1 METPITIVIPAAGLG
16 TRMKSRKAKVLHQA
30 GGMPLIEHVVET
42 ALELAPPERVFVV
55 VGRQAEQVQAA
66 VRNRGV
72 GFILQAEQ
80 KGTGH
85 ALMVCQE
92 RLSGQRG
99 LVAVLYGD
107 CPLLAVATLRELIA
121 RQAGSQAAATV
132 LTTLLEDPTGYGRV
146 LRDQDG
152 HVRAIVEQKAATPD
166 QLEVREI
173 NSGIYC
179 FRSELLW
186 KHLGQIQPNN
196 PAREYYLTDIVEI
209 FRRAGH
215 LVEPFLLSDPSEV
228 LGINTRA
235 ELAQVDRICRDRK
248 IQELMLSG
256 VTVEKPE
263 TVTVDRPVRVGMD
276 SVIEPFAQVLGHS
289 VVGEECRIGACSI
302 VRDSELADGV
312 EVGPFT
318 IIHSSRIESGAHIGP
333 YARLR
338 MNTHV
343 EAGAR
348 VGNFVELKKTRLGA
362 GAKSMHLAYL
372 GDAVIG
378 ERANIGAGT
387 ITCNYDGVQ
396 KHQTRIG
403 EEAFIGS
410 NATLVAPLEVGAG
423 SYVGAGSVVTDPVP
437 PGALALGRARQLNK
451 EGWATKRRAKTQSSA
466 KHAEKT

>member
-1 METPITIVIPAAGLG
+1 METAVTVVILAAGLG
-16 TRMKSRKAKVLHQA
+16 TRMKSRKAKVLHHA
-30 GGMPLIEHVVET
+30 GGMSLIQHVVDT
-42 ALELAPPERVFVV
+42 ALAVAAPERVFVV
-55 VGRQAEQVQAA
+55 VGRQAEQVEAA
-66 VRNRGV
+66 VRERGV
-72 GFILQAEQ
+72 GFIVQAEQ

-92 RLSGQRG
+92 RLGSQPG
-99 LVAVLYGD
+99 LLTVIYGD
-107 CPLLAVATLRELIA
+107 CPLLSAVTLRELMA
-121 RQAGSQAAATV
+121 RQAGSRAAATV
-132 LTTLLEDPTGYGRV
+132 LTTVLEDPTGYGRV
-146 LRDQDG
+146 VRDAEG
-152 HVRAIVEQKAATPD
+152 HVQAIVEQKAAGPE
-166 QLEVREI
+166 QLAIREI
-173 NSGIYC
+173 NTGIYC

-209 FRRAGH
+209 FRGAGH
-215 LVEPFLLSDPSEV
+215 LVEPLLLSDSSEV

-235 ELAQVDRICRDRK
+235 ELAQVDRICRQRK
-248 IQELMLSG
+248 VQELMLDG
-256 VTVEKPE
+256 VTIEKPE
-263 TVTVDRPVRVGMD
+263 TVTVDQPVRVGMD
-276 SVIEPFAQVLGHS
+276 TVIEPFARILGRS
-289 VVGEECRIGACSI
+289 VIGEECRIGACSI
-302 VRDSELADGV
+302 IRNSELADGV

-318 IIHSSRIESGAHIGP
+318 IIDSSRIESGAHVGP

-338 MNTHV
+338 MNAQV

-362 GAKSMHLAYL
+362 GAKSLHLAYL

-410 NATLVAPLEVGAG
+410 NATLVAPVEISAG
-423 SYVGAGSVVTDPVP
+423 SYVGAGSVITEAVP
-437 PGALALGRARQLNK
+437 PDALALGRARQINK
-451 EGWATKRRAKTQSSA
+451 AEWAKKFRAKRQSSLENA
-466 KHAEKT
+466 KKT

>member
-1 METPITIVIPAAGLG
+1 
-16 TRMKSRKAKVLHQA
+16 
-30 GGMPLIEHVVET
+30 
-42 ALELAPPERVFVV
+42 
-55 VGRQAEQVQAA
+55 
-66 VRNRGV
+66 
-72 GFILQAEQ
+72 
-80 KGTGH
+80 
-85 ALMVCQE
+85 
-92 RLSGQRG
+92 
-99 LVAVLYGD
+99 
-107 CPLLAVATLRELIA
+107 
-121 RQAGSQAAATV
+121 V
-132 LTTLLEDPTGYGRV
+132 LTTRLEDPTGYGRV
-146 LRDQDG
+146 LRDPQG
-152 HVRAIVEQKAATPD
+152 YVRAIVEQKAATPE
-166 QLEVREI
+166 QLAVREI

-186 KHLGQIQPNN
+186 KHLGQIQPDN

-248 IQELMLSG
+248 IRELMLSG

-263 TVTVDRPVRVGMD
+263 TVTVDRPVRVGID
-276 SVIEPFAQVLGHS
+276 TVIEPFAQVLGHS
-289 VVGEECRIGACSI
+289 VIGEECRIGACSI

-338 MNTHV
+338 MDTHV

-387 ITCNYDGVQ
+387 ITCNYDGAQ

-403 EEAFIGS
+403 DEAFIGS
-410 NATLVAPLEVGAG
+410 NATLAAPLEVGAG
-423 SYVGAGSVVTDPVP
+423 SYVGAGSVITDPVP
-437 PGALALGRARQLNK
+437 PDALAVGRARQVNK
-451 EGWATKRRAKTQSSA
+451 QDWAKKFRAKAQSSA
-466 KHAEKT
+466 EHAKEP